1 MIDLEPNEVVT
12 ILRAL
17 FWEEEKWRNVK
28 EDFRR
33 TDELEKVAVV
43 RKRMSNYLRQI
54 SFTNNC

>member
-17 FWEEEKWRNVK
+17 FWEEEKLRNVK

-54 SFTNNC
+54 SFTNKC